1 MNNFSRYPCMDL
13 LEHILQVNP
22 YPLLPFLFCMKRRTF
37 HGPFGDMWFHFR
49 NDWPLRMWPSNSLR
63 RSGNSWTLLRGPCTG
78 MWCWRPIGTCC
89 LWVRMTSFQSCPW
102 VSAFSLCAPW
112 EALMSFIWEF
122 CDWGMT
128 QLHKVKMTLFRCCVY
143 FMSYLRLS
151 QSLIMYKAHWQMLKK
166 NTEKPDFLFSVFW
179 LLAQCFKKSTAL

>member
-1 MNNFSRYPCMDL
+1 
-13 LEHILQVNP
+13 
-22 YPLLPFLFCMKRRTF
+22 MKMRTF

-63 RSGNSWTLLRGPCTG
+63 RSGNSWILLRGPCTG
-78 MWCWRPIGTCC
+78 TWCWRPIGTFC
-89 LWVRMTSFQSCPW
+89 LWVRMTSFQRCPW

-112 EALMSFIWEF
+112 EAWCLTCESSG
-122 CDWGMT
+122 DWGMT
-128 QLHKVKMTLFRCCVY
+128 QLHKVRLTLFRFCVY

-166 NTEKPDFLFSVFW
+166 NTKKPNFLFSAFW
-179 LLAQCFKKSTAL
+179 LLLSV